1 MHRYLQ
7 ASTRYFDSCHVLSSP
22 ENFPENKTTSGLA
35 SGLAAAHKAYGV
47 PECVSYHCLLRS
59 YI

>member
-7 ASTRYFDSCHVLSSP
+7 ASTHYFNSSHVLSSP
-22 ENFPENKTTSGLA
+22 ENFPENQTTAGLA
-35 SGLAAAHKAYGV
+35 SGLAAAHKSYGV
-47 PECVSYHCLLRS
+47 PECVSCRSLLRF